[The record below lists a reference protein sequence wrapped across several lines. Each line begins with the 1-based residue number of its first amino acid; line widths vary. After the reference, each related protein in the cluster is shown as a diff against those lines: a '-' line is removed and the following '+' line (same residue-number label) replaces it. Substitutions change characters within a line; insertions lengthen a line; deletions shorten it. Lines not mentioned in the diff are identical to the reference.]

1 MKRRLVAILTSV
13 MMCAALLSGCGS
25 SSKSASESAAASE
38 KTSETQVSETAPVSE
53 KTSEA
58 QTSEAEPAEK
68 YVIGVC
74 WYSQSAQ
81 FMATCRAYM
90 DQYVESNYADSIT
103 LIHMDGEADSA
114 TQLSQV
120 DNLIAQEVDMILLN
134 PNDSQQLSSAATSAK
149 KAGIPLIEF
158 NVQTTN
164 SEDRITYVGSD
175 HKISA
180 LMTATAMCEAL
191 GGEGKIINIIG
202 PTGHEAQIS
211 RDEGLQEVLAEYPK
225 VEIIA
230 EKVCN
235 WDTTQAMEAVENVIQ
250 SGMEFDAV
258 FAQNDEMAKGA
269 IEALKG
275 TDLEG
280 KVIVTG
286 IDGMDFA
293 IDYVKDG
300 KQLCTAFQYA
310 KGQAIG
316 SIEAA
321 LAYLREEE
329 LESYIDVPF
338 ILAYDNDEF
347 TEKFAEEK
355 GWDIR
360 HADDAI
366 FDTSDVQL
374 K

>member
-1 MKRRLVAILTSV
+1 MKKRVLSVLTS
-13 MMCAALLSGCGS
+13 MALGVTVLTSGMAVEA
-25 SSKSASESAAASE
+25 SADAG
-38 KTSETQVSETAPVSE
+38 
-53 KTSEA
+53 
-58 QTSEAEPAEK
+58 EK
-68 YVIGVC
+68 YTIGVC

-90 DQYVESNYADSIT
+90 DQYVEANFADEIT
-103 LIHMDGEADSA
+103 LIHMDGQADSA
-114 TQLSQV
+114 TQLGQV

-134 PNDSQQLSSAATSAK
+134 PNDSEQLAPAGTAAK
-149 KAGIPLIEF
+149 NAGIPLIEF
-158 NVQTTN
+158 NVQTSN
-164 SEDRITYVGSD
+164 SEDRVTYLGSD

-180 LMTATAMCEAL
+180 LMTATALCEAL

-211 RDEGLQEVLAEYPK
+211 RDEGLQEVLAEYPG

-280 KVIVTG
+280 KVLVTG

-293 IDYVKDG
+293 IEYVQAG
-300 KQLCTAFQYA
+300 TQLCTAFQYA
-310 KGQAIG
+310 KGQAEGAID
-316 SIEAA
+316 AA
-321 LAYLREEE
+321 LAYLNGEE
-329 LESYIDVPF
+329 LEDYIDVPF

-347 TEKFAEEK
+347 IEKYAEEK

-360 HADDAI
+360 HSDDPI
-366 FDTSDVQL
+366 FDTSDAEL